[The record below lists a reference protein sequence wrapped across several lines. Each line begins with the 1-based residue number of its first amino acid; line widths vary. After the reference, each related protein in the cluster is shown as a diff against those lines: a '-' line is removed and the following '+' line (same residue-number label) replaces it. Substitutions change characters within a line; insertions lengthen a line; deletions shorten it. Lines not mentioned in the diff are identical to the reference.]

1 MISVDCLRVHRVNSP
16 AKSLLLVFS
25 ALQVSYLPAAVS
37 QVFPLPHTGSV
48 LVNGSVQVLFLL
60 EGLGVGAQLG
70 IFSYP
75 LGLSSLLLCV
85 GFLFSQIRVELAIQ
99 AAGLDFAHRF
109 CVSGFRFPS
118 SKTSEQISVCF
129 PSWIFF
135 SCSVHLLASR
145 APAFRSDLSCSSES
159 GFVWVCGHVFVVI
172 TLLVIS
178 LCSQLV
184 ILQERELVQGSSVW
198 FSAMERFTQLMA
210 ESLHSAL

>member
-1 MISVDCLRVHRVNSP
+1 VWVHSWEFSLTRLVRVHCCY
-16 AKSLLLVFS
+16 ALVFFSLRS
-25 ALQVSYLPAAVS
+25 ALSLQSRLQDSILLIDFVS
-37 QVFPLPHTGSV
+37 
-48 LVNGSVQVLFLL
+48 
-60 EGLGVGAQLG
+60 
-70 IFSYP
+70 
-75 LGLSSLLLCV
+75 V
-85 GFLFSQIRVELAIQ
+85 GFVSLHQRRLNRSQ
-99 AAGLDFAHRF
+99 FAF
-109 CVSGFRFPS
+109 PVGF
-118 SKTSEQISVCF
+118 
-129 PSWIFF
+129 FF

-145 APAFRSDLSCSSES
+145 APASRSDLSCSSES